1 MELDELFGMVE
12 KALEGEPSA
21 QYRLGDCFYNGIG
34 VNVDFQKACYWFEK
48 AAEQGNIDAQYK
60 LGLCY
65 YHGNGLD
72 KDYEKA
78 RLWYEKA
85 AEQGN
90 ECSQINLAGI
100 YEKGEGV
107 ERDYEKAAFWYKT
120 AGEQGTFLSK
130 SGWFSIVANGLGDII
145 EKDSK
150 RALLLAVN
158 AIEAIEPTKRY
169 TKLYALLFLYLGNE
183 YERGI
188 FLKKDYE
195 KAIYWY
201 TKAAEAGNVNA
212 QLSLSDIYFEG
223 RGIKKNL
230 EKAEYWTLKAQELGG
245 GVQTDRL
252 YKIHNSIRYGHA
264 DDNISWVVN
273 CAERGIV
280 DAQSR
285 LGYYYSG
292 EKSVYWFE
300 KAAEQG
306 DCDAQSQLG
315 QYYRNIDTEKS
326 IFWLTK
332 AAEQGDRDAPYLI
345 WFIYKGTGEVK
356 NLEKGVRWLTKAA
369 ENGID
374 YAQTELVDCYLD
386 GVGVEKDYKKA
397 AYWLINGD
405 IWLSTF
411 DIDKLKIIINNL
423 TIARNNLKL
432 FEAGGN
438 QGLIEAQLSLA
449 SYYSRIDEQPKDAF
463 YWYKKAAEQGNIDAQ
478 FEVGSCY
485 ALGIGTAK
493 NLEEGKKWYRKAAD
507 KGHKEAQRELEK
519 YSDTEKEIEE
529 KKVTQT
535 LLKKEGRSHSDSDRP
550 VDNLIRSAS
559 DVGLPEDII
568 RYVEK
573 NREKYWSGVS
583 SKWILWRKRYEND
596 YSRMEEA
603 IPLIKDVF
611 RKKGWDV
618 ETSLYGDR
626 IKFKITKHKESPLE
640 FFLTK

>member
-1 MELDELFGMVE
+1 MELEELFGIVE
-12 KALEGEPSA
+12 KAQEGESSA

-34 VNVDFQKACYWFEK
+34 VNVDYQKAAFWFEK
-48 AAEQGNIDAQYK
+48 AAEQENVDAQYM
-60 LGLCY
+60 LGLGY
-65 YHGNGLD
+65 YLGNGFD
-72 KDYEKA
+72 KDFEKA
-78 RLWYEKA
+78 RLWFKKA
-85 AEQGN
+85 ADRGDEL
-90 ECSQINLAGI
+90 SQVKLALI
-100 YEKGEGV
+100 YENGEGV
-107 ERDYEKAAFWYKT
+107 EQNYDKAAYWYKR
-120 AGEQGTFLSK
+120 AGEQGCRTVSK
-130 SGWFSIVANGLGDII
+130 AALFTVYAKGFSDVILKDEKQALCWIV
-145 EKDSK
+145 KC
-150 RALLLAVN
+150 
-158 AIEAIEPTKRY
+158 IEAISIRDQN
-169 TKLYALLFLYLGNE
+169 TKLNATLFLYLGHE

-188 FLKKDYE
+188 LLKKDYE
-195 KAIYWY
+195 KVVYWY
-201 TKAAEAGNVNA
+201 TKAAEAGNVSA

-245 GVQTDRL
+245 DEQTDRL
-252 YKIHNSIRYGHA
+252 YKIYNSIRYGHA

-315 QYYRNIDTEKS
+315 QYYRNIDIDKS
-326 IFWLTK
+326 IFWLTR

-345 WFIYKGTGEVK
+345 WYIYKEMGGVK
-356 NLEKGVRWLTKAA
+356 NLEEGVRWLIKAA

-374 YAQTELVDCYLD
+374 YAQTKLVDCYLD

-405 IWLSTF
+405 ILLSTF

-463 YWYKKAAEQGNIDAQ
+463 YWYKKAAEQGHMDAQ
-478 FEVGSCY
+478 HEVGRCFV
-485 ALGIGTAK
+485 LGIGTAK
-493 NLEEGKKWYRKAAD
+493 DIEEGKKWLNKAAD
-507 KGHKEAQRELEK
+507 QGHKEAQRELKEMNK
-519 YSDTEKEIEE
+519 TEETVGETK
-529 KKVTQT
+529 TQT
-535 LLKKEGRSHSDSDRP
+535 SPQNSEISTNNTIATENKHITIP
-550 VDNLIRSAS
+550 
-559 DVGLPEDII
+559 DVVPLPEDIR
-568 RYVEK
+568 RYIDAEISE
-573 NREKYWSGVS
+573 NFG
-583 SKWILWRKRYEND
+583 SKSAKWHYYVQSDEDLFFWKRLV
-596 YSRMEEA
+596 RFTQRV
-603 IPLIKDVF
+603 KDVYE
-611 RKKGWDV
+611 RKGFYVTIDSYK
-618 ETSLYGDR
+618 YGIDFKFI
-626 IKFKITKHKESPLE
+626 IKTD
-640 FFLTK
+640 

>member
-493 NLEEGKKWYRKAAD
+493 NLEEGKN
-507 KGHKEAQRELEK
+507 G
-519 YSDTEKEIEE
+519 TEKQQI
-529 KKVTQT
+529 KDIRKRNVNLKNIVTQ
-535 LLKKEGRSHSDSDRP
+535 
-550 VDNLIRSAS
+550 
-559 DVGLPEDII
+559 
-568 RYVEK
+568 
-573 NREKYWSGVS
+573 
-583 SKWILWRKRYEND
+583 RKR
-596 YSRMEEA
+596 
-603 IPLIKDVF
+603 
-611 RKKGWDV
+611 
-618 ETSLYGDR
+618 
-626 IKFKITKHKESPLE
+626 
-640 FFLTK
+640 

>member
-1 MELDELFGMVE
+1 MELDELFGIVE
-12 KALEGEPSA
+12 KALEGESSA

-34 VNVDFQKACYWFEK
+34 VNVDYQKAAFWFEK
-48 AAEQGNIDAQYK
+48 AAEQENVDSQYM

-65 YHGNGLD
+65 YLGNGFG
-72 KDYEKA
+72 KDFEKA
-78 RLWYEKA
+78 RLWFKKA
-85 AEQGN
+85 ADRGDEL
-90 ECSQINLAGI
+90 SQVKLALI
-100 YEKGEGV
+100 YENGEGV
-107 ERDYEKAAFWYKT
+107 EQDYEESAYWYKK
-120 AGEQGTFLSK
+120 AGENGSDLLSRVAY
-130 SGWFSIVANGLGDII
+130 FSAFANGLGGVFEEDV
-145 EKDSK
+145 KQS
-150 RALLLAVN
+150 LFLATK
-158 AIEAIEPTKRY
+158 AIEAISSKREY
-169 TKLYALLFLYLGNE
+169 IKLNSSLFKYFGGV
-183 YERGI
+183 YEHGI
-188 FLKKDYE
+188 SVKKDYE
-195 KAIYWY
+195 KAVYWY

-223 RGIKKNL
+223 RGLKKNL

-356 NLEKGVRWLTKAA
+356 NLEEGVRWLTKAA

-374 YAQTELVDCYLD
+374 HAQTELVDCYLD

-463 YWYKKAAEQGNIDAQ
+463 YWYKKAAEQGHMDAQ
-478 FEVGSCY
+478 YEVGRCFI
-485 ALGIGTAK
+485 LGVGTAK
-493 NLEEGKKWYRKAAD
+493 DIEEGKKWLNKAAD
-507 KGHKEAQRELEK
+507 QGHKEAQRELKEMNK
-519 YSDTEKEIEE
+519 TEETVGETK
-529 KKVTQT
+529 TQT
-535 LLKKEGRSHSDSDRP
+535 SPQNNEISTNNTIATENKHITIP
-550 VDNLIRSAS
+550 
-559 DVGLPEDII
+559 DVVPLPEDIR
-568 RYVEK
+568 RYIDAEISENFRSKSAKWHYYVQSDEDLFFWK
-573 NREKYWSGVS
+573 RLVQFTQRVKDVYERKGFYVTIDSYKYGIDF
-583 SKWILWRKRYEND
+583 KF
-596 YSRMEEA
+596 
-603 IPLIKDVF
+603 LIKTD
-611 RKKGWDV
+611 
-618 ETSLYGDR
+618 
-626 IKFKITKHKESPLE
+626 
-640 FFLTK
+640 